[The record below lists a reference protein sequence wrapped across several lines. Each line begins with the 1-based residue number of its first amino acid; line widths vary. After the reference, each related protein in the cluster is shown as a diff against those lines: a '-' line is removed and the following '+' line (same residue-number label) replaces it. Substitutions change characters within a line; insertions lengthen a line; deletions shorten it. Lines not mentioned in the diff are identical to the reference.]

1 MPDVD
6 SIEGQVT
13 DSSPCDGVGTE
24 RRSCPRRLVRLGV
37 TVYGSDT
44 PDPAHCLDIGA
55 GGVRLETPHRLEVG
69 CVPTLVVSIPGGDAM
84 MLSAEVLDTREDGGG
99 WVCRLAFRDLRPRDR
114 QRLGAFVDGMVA
126 IRPGE
131 G

>member
-6 SIEGQVT
+6 SFEGQVT
-13 DSSPCDGVGTE
+13 DSLPRVGVGAE
-24 RRSCPRRLVRLGV
+24 RRSFPRRLVRLGV
-37 TVYGSDT
+37 TVYGGDT

-69 CVPTLVVSIPGGDAM
+69 GVPTLVLSIPGSDAM
-84 MLSAEVLDTREDGGG
+84 MLSAEVLETWEDGGG
-99 WVCRLAFRDLRPRDR
+99 WVCRLAFRDVRPRDR
-114 QRLGAFVDGMVA
+114 QRLGAFVDGAIA